1 MDKLVIGIDYGTDS
15 CRSLVVNCT
24 TGSEAASYT
33 AFYPRW
39 KKGLYCDPSANR
51 YRQHPQDYIDSLEEA
66 ILGTV
71 NQLTVAER
79 ENIVAMGID
88 TTGSTPCLTDREGMP
103 LALLPEYADNPN
115 AMFVLWKDHTAIREA
130 DEINRLAHS
139 WKTDFTTRSGGI
151 YSSEWF
157 WAKALHLL
165 RADDRIREK
174 AYSLIEHCDWMPA
187 LLTGNL
193 KPEQVKR
200 SRCAAGHKGM
210 WADEWGGYPSPEF
223 FSELDPLLDRFAG
236 HLNHKTH
243 TSDTSAGKLT
253 KEWSERLR
261 LPEGIEV
268 AVGILDAHAGAIGAG
283 IKSHTMVKIIGTSTC
298 DIVVTPRED
307 IGKKTVTGISGQV
320 DGSVIPGLIG
330 LEAGQSAF
338 GDVYAWWKEMLAWS
352 LNLLPLEQRA
362 EATAQILPKLT
373 EQAEKLPLTVSDPVA
388 NDWLNGRRS
397 PFADQTLK
405 GALTGITLGTTPAQI
420 FKSLVEATAFGSRAI
435 MEHLKKEGVKVEE
448 VIAVGG
454 ISLKSPYVMQTLSD
468 VIGVTIK
475 VAAAQQ
481 SGALGAAMNAAV
493 AAHVFHSVEE
503 AQARLAQG
511 DLTFYKPDKKRQD
524 TYDVLYGRYESL
536 SCHIGF
542 DA

>member
-1 MDKLVIGIDYGTDS
+1 
-15 CRSLVVNCT
+15 
-24 TGSEAASYT
+24 
-33 AFYPRW
+33 
-39 KKGLYCDPSANR
+39 
-51 YRQHPQDYIDSLEEA
+51 
-66 ILGTV
+66 
-71 NQLTVAER
+71 
-79 ENIVAMGID
+79 
-88 TTGSTPCLTDREGMP
+88 
-103 LALLPEYADNPN
+103 
-115 AMFVLWKDHTAIREA
+115 
-130 DEINRLAHS
+130 
-139 WKTDFTTRSGGI
+139 
-151 YSSEWF
+151 
-157 WAKALHLL
+157 
-165 RADDRIREK
+165 
-174 AYSLIEHCDWMPA
+174 
-187 LLTGNL
+187 
-193 KPEQVKR
+193 
-200 SRCAAGHKGM
+200 M

-468 VIGVTIK
+468 VMGVTIK